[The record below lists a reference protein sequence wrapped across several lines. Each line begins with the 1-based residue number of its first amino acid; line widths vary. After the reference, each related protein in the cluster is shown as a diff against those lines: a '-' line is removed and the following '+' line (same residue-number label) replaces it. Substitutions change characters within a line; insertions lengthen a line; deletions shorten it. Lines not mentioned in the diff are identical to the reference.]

1 MGIWDI
7 VRSASDAIVSSTI
20 AQQERVE
27 REVNRKIRATE
38 RKIDKY
44 DKEHGDVESKKKV
57 AEAKRK
63 LNEMKERTQ
72 SSQSAVRRRTDYDL
86 EKDNTGLDK
95 KPRDYQYRKNVS
107 LSEAI
112 QTADSCTGVY
122 ILYLNGQ
129 VMKCG
134 RATYGQGVR
143 WRFVQ
148 YYNLNYDDRA
158 RRGDLWSVTKE
169 NRDSVMVSWQC
180 CPVSKCKELEYK
192 LFAKYGK
199 GPWGLRAPAKCP
211 DNSWELLI

>member
-95 KPRDYQYRKNVS
+95 KPRDYQ
-107 LSEAI
+107 
-112 QTADSCTGVY
+112 
-122 ILYLNGQ
+122 
-129 VMKCG
+129 
-134 RATYGQGVR
+134 
-143 WRFVQ
+143 
-148 YYNLNYDDRA
+148 
-158 RRGDLWSVTKE
+158 
-169 NRDSVMVSWQC
+169 
-180 CPVSKCKELEYK
+180 
-192 LFAKYGK
+192 
-199 GPWGLRAPAKCP
+199 
-211 DNSWELLI
+211 